1 MYLVAK
7 ASVSKNKDTA
17 FRVIDEVAVV
27 VNPESGIIY
36 VLNEMG
42 TFIWQLLEGTIT
54 VNDICNA
61 VYEAFE
67 AEKEQIS
74 ADVQA
79 FLGELAKKQ
88 LVVIAG

>member
-1 MYLVAK
+1 MYPMNTAN
-7 ASVSKNKDTA
+7 VSKNKDAA
-17 FRVIDEVAVV
+17 FRVVDEVAVV
-27 VNPESGIIY
+27 VNPESGMIY

-42 TFIWQLLEGTIT
+42 TYIWQLLQGTIT

-61 VYEAFE
+61 VHEAFE
-67 AEKEQIS
+67 ASKEQIS

-88 LVVIAG
+88 LIVIA